1 MLLLEVAPEEDVH
14 NPREPDGK
22 TDDRENPI
30 HDVQHLRLG
39 RDREILFPVVSG
51 EAKIGKRERVKA
63 AIDVIRRKR
72 PGVLEI
78 EAEKRAARRTDNL
91 SRAGV
96 NGA

>member
-1 MLLLEVAPEEDVH
+1 MNRTTPAILGGQPAVTLDQTEANRWPILTSED
-14 NPREPDGK
+14 
-22 TDDRENPI
+22 
-30 HDVQHLRLG
+30 
-39 RDREILFPVVSG
+39 
-51 EAKIGKRERVKA
+51 EAAV
-63 AIDVIRRKR
+63 IDVMRRKR